1 MVAEFEVIP
10 SIIGILFLVIP
21 AMFFGK
27 ICRKLGMPE
36 IIGFV
41 LAGVFLGPFA
51 LGGMIP
57 LFEGSVV
64 QLNDV
69 TIALW
74 EISGIVIL
82 FAAGLHFTFH
92 DLIRAGPYSAI
103 VGVMGVVAPL
113 GLGFVVTQMFGFGW
127 EVAVLIGATLS
138 ATSIAVSV
146 TVLTELGKEKTK
158 EGKILVNAAVLDD
171 VIVLAVLSAVS
182 SIVVY
187 HAVPSIDS
195 IAITALG
202 GIGFW
207 FVILLAAVFVLP
219 RIIHGIATA
228 SPTSLE
234 VRGTKQAAA
243 LCSAFG
249 FAAISYVAGLNPI
262 VGAFAAGMGL
272 AGSKLASQVR
282 EFVGRLKVIAEPLFF
297 AVVGAHVNI
306 GLILDVNW
314 IFFAAILAVAVS
326 SKVLGCGIPASLM
339 LRDARKGLRIGYG
352 MVARGEVALIILG
365 IGLSASILNNEVY
378 STLVIVV
385 LATIIISPT
394 LLRIDAHQNSRSKT
408 AAGKH

>member
-10 SIIGILFLVIP
+10 TIIGILFLVIP
-21 AMFFGK
+21 AMFFGR
-27 ICRKLGMPE
+27 ICKRLGMSE
-36 IIGFV
+36 VIGFV

-57 LFEGSVV
+57 LFDGSIV

-92 DLIRAGPYSAI
+92 DLIRAGPYSAVI
-103 VGVMGVVAPL
+103 GVMGVAAPL

-127 EVAVLIGATLS
+127 EVAVIIGATLC

-146 TVLTELGKEKTK
+146 TVLQELGKEKTK

-182 SIVVY
+182 SIVAY
-187 HAVPSIDS
+187 HAVPTIDS
-195 IAITALG
+195 IAVTVLG
-202 GIGFW
+202 GIGLW

-219 RIIHGIATA
+219 KIIHGIAAA

-234 VRGTKQAAA
+234 VRGTKQGAA
-243 LCSAFG
+243 LGSAFG
-249 FAAISYVAGLNPI
+249 FAAIAYLAGLNPI

-297 AVVGAHVNI
+297 AMVGAHVNI

-314 IFFAAILAVAVS
+314 IFFAAILAVAVA

-339 LRDARKGLRIGYG
+339 LRDSRKGLFIGYG

-365 IGLSASILNNEVY
+365 IGLATSILSNEIY
-378 STLVIVV
+378 ATLVIVV
-385 LATIIISPT
+385 LATIVISPT
-394 LLRIDAHQNSRSKT
+394 LLRMDARKGS
-408 AAGKH
+408 